1 MSFIGR
7 IQSLGRTAGFYEG
20 MTKNIEKREEYIR
33 DRVERA
39 RQRAEQ
45 NATKISQRKLRAD
58 TALMYANQLKEVGV
72 PEDLIKSI
80 VQSGPDAV
88 KKAAEDLIAYTQERG
103 ISSIS
108 PEEARQYI
116 SVGEDFAG
124 SEKDLQELILDV
136 YGANVQPAARVEG
149 GKQNLLQQLFKFDT
163 EAEID
168 REISRPEYGN
178 LSVADINRL
187 AAQAEYTG
195 DPAAAAM
202 VRLPSAPRD
211 DTMQFSEY
219 FRSISDARKQGEE
232 VQSATDTTDPKQPF
246 IPNMYERERA
256 RIFYENPSI
265 SDRLKQQ
272 IEISWG
278 LQNEEIVNYNGS
290 PHRATLDEEGNYLY
304 LVDMQGNYIIFN
316 GVDFRP
322 PAGVGNDGLPRNGG
336 NVTPLSSP
344 SESPINMDDIV
355 GTP

>member
-124 SEKDLQELILDV
+124 TEKDLQELILDV

-187 AAQAEYTG
+187 AAQPEYAG
-195 DPAAAAM
+195 DPAAAAI
-202 VRLPSAPRD
+202 VRLPEGPRD
-211 DTMQFSEY
+211 DTRQFAEY
-219 FRSISDARKQGEE
+219 FTAIDSARRRAEQRREGM
-232 VQSATDTTDPKQPF
+232 DPMDPMFSLAPEIAEFEIAKLYYGSPTAS
-246 IPNMYERERA
+246 E
-256 RIFYENPSI
+256 
-265 SDRLKQQ
+265 RLKQQ
-272 IEISWG
+272 IEQQWG
-278 LQNEEIVNYNGS
+278 LQNEEKIVNYNGA
-290 PHRATLDEEGNYLY
+290 PHRIIRDEEGNTLY
-304 LVDMQGNYIIFN
+304 LVDMQGNYIVFN
-316 GVDFRP
+316 GQRVSAPQVEVPAP
-322 PAGVGNDGLPRNGG
+322 PAANAAPMETEEAPST
-336 NVTPLSSP
+336 TPSLMSP
-344 SESPINMDDIV
+344 LLRR
-355 GTP
+355 